1 MNQSLKLGLDV
12 TDTGGP
18 LKDFQ
23 YSCCIQ
29 ELPSSSEV
37 QLQMILDSNSMLKKE
52 KLFSEPLCVCA
63 FLSIKCLKAH

>member
-1 MNQSLKLGLDV
+1 MNQSLKLGLDL

-29 ELPSSSEV
+29 ELPSSSGEI
-37 QLQMILDSNSMLKKE
+37 QLQMIL
-52 KLFSEPLCVCA
+52 
-63 FLSIKCLKAH
+63 

>member
-52 KLFSEPLCVCA
+52 KLFSEPLCVCVH
-63 FLSIKCLKAH
+63 FSVLNV